1 MKIRKRRVIRIR
13 DELRQWLRSRHG
25 LRSQYSKQQIDA
37 GREDLG
43 FSSTDD
49 VLVAYTLFGAG
60 LVPAFLDASELSV
73 SAKMIDQILSAS
85 ADGLT
90 EVAEFIAGG
99 E

>member
-25 LRSQYSKQQIDA
+25 LRLQYTKQQIDA

-49 VLVAYTLFGAG
+49 VLVAYTLFGAD
-60 LVPAFLDASELSV
+60 LVPAFLEASELPI
-73 SAKMIDQILSAS
+73 SAELIDQIMAAS

-99 E
+99 D

>member
-37 GREDLG
+37 GREALG
-43 FSSTDD
+43 FGSTDD
-49 VLVAYTLFGAG
+49 VLVAYTLFGAD

-73 SAKMIDQILSAS
+73 SAELINQILSAS

>member
-25 LRSQYSKQQIDA
+25 LRSQYSKEQIDA

-43 FSSTDD
+43 FRSTDD
-49 VLVAYTLFGAG
+49 VLVAYTLFGAD
-60 LVPAFLDASELSV
+60 LVPAFLDTSDISV
-73 SAKMIDQILSAS
+73 SAELINQILLTSG
-85 ADGLT
+85 DGLA
-90 EVAEFIAGG
+90 EAAEFIGGG

>member
-43 FSSTDD
+43 FRSTDD
-49 VLVAYTLFGAG
+49 VLVAYTLFGAD
-60 LVPAFLDASELSV
+60 LVPAFLDTSDLSV
-73 SAKMIDQILSAS
+73 SAELINQILLTSG
-85 ADGLT
+85 DGLT
-90 EVAEFIAGG
+90 EAAEFIAGD

>member
-13 DELRQWLRSRHG
+13 DELRQWLRSCHG

-37 GREDLG
+37 GREELG
-43 FSSTDD
+43 FKSSDD
-49 VLVAYTLFGAG
+49 VLVAYTLFGAD
-60 LVPAFLDASELSV
+60 LVPAFLDASET
-73 SAKMIDQILSAS
+73 SASAELINRILLAS